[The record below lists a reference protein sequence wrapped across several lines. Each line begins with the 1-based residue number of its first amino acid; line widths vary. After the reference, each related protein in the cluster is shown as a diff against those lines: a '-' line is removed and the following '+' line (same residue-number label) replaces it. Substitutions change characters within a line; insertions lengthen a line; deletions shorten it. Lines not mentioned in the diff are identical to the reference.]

1 MTIITRP
8 AEVEDIPAM
17 HALAISAQA
26 HEQLYRT
33 DALEKAISSEN
44 LSVIVADS
52 DGEIVGLCKFGTPI
66 LEDCDCEDLKL
77 IHDLL
82 VLPDWSWDTIADELL
97 YGVEDS
103 LNADANI
110 QRIAVYVDPAQRHLI
125 QFYAEQGFHHEAAE
139 DKEGLWYME
148 LML

>member
-8 AEVEDIPAM
+8 AQKEDIPAIQ
-17 HALAISAQA
+17 ALAKST
-26 HEQLYRT
+26 ERRYST
-33 DALEKAISSEN
+33 DALENAIHSEN
-44 LSVIVADS
+44 LSVIVAVS
-52 DGEIVGLCKFGTPI
+52 DGEIIGLCKFGTPI

-110 QRIAVYVDPAQRHLI
+110 QRIAVYVDPAKRHLI
-125 QFYAEQGFHHEAAE
+125 QFYAEQGFHHEASE
-139 DKEGLWYME
+139 DEDGLWYME